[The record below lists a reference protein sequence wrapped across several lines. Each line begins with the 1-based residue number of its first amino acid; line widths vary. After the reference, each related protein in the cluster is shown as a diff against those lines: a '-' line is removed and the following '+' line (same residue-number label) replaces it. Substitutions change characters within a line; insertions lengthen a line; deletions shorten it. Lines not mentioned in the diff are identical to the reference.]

1 MKTNQKNVNEFK
13 YHIQLNLLIKLYKT
27 KKKKSIVLQV
37 SFLKSVLSQFSQVSS
52 DLISVAQLRRMI
64 S

>member
-52 DLISVAQLRRMI
+52 DLISVA
-64 S
+64 

>member
-1 MKTNQKNVNEFK
+1 MKTNQKNVNELK